1 MHILLRNAED
11 QIHLSG
17 GVSHPTLASWVF
29 DLDHFRM
36 VEANPAAVRF
46 WEADSREELLQ
57 RNFTEVSSATR
68 ARLLEMGEMLRRGL
82 VVYDLWTLY
91 PRGRPKTIQCEC
103 RAETLPDGRTAMRVT
118 AAAAPP
124 QVDLGLEALR
134 WTEAFRQTPMVV
146 SVYTQDGECL
156 IQNPASI
163 LTLGIK
169 PPLLEHVRDRAAAK
183 AALTSLPNSETI
195 RLTAEVQTQ
204 RGVRHHDLYLR
215 TTLDPATGNPVVLVQ
230 EIDVTER
237 EDARR
242 RLERSE
248 ALLSGILS
256 CSTEGVMALVPIRE
270 MDDGTGT
277 GPIRDFE
284 CRLANPAA
292 ERLVGQEHQS
302 LIGRPLSAIL
312 NEADAADSVLDRCR
326 TVVETGRRLETAH
339 ILRRSGGSECR
350 VMLTA
355 QRLNDGITISLSVL
369 PPLPCPVPDTDSV
382 KPAATLRGLLDR
394 LAATG
399 GLTAEQ
405 AALVAEAQQTAALV
419 LEQQKGSAVCSVCLQ
434 PCAPSMVPAADAA
447 EMQSSRLERL
457 SAWAQNRG
465 GRVLVVDDSPT
476 NRMVTGAVLGKAGFQ
491 VHLAASGEEAVRMV
505 AEAEL
510 LPDAVLMDIAM
521 PDMDGV
527 AATTAIRALPGRR
540 GRIPIIAM
548 TAHAF
553 PEDRDLCLKSGL
565 DDYLSK
571 PVAKVDL
578 LAALE
583 RWLTPVMP

>member
-36 VEANPAAVRF
+36 VDANPSAVRF
-46 WEADSREELLQ
+46 WEADSREELLE
-57 RNFTEVSSATR
+57 RNFTDVSSATR

-103 RAETLPDGRTAMRVT
+103 RAEPLADGRTAMRVT

-134 WTEAFRQTPMVV
+134 WTEAFRQTPMMV

-156 IQNPASI
+156 IQNPAAI

-169 PPLLEHVRDRAAAK
+169 PPLLEHVRDRAVAK
-183 AALTSLPNSETI
+183 NALASLPNSETI

-215 TTLDPATGNPVVLVQ
+215 STLDPATGSPVVLVQ

-256 CSTEGVMALVPIRE
+256 CSTEGVMAFVPIRE
-270 MDDGTGT
+270 KDGDEET

-292 ERLVGQEHQS
+292 GRLVGQEHQS
-302 LIGRPLSAIL
+302 LIGRPLSAL
-312 NEADAADSVLDRCR
+312 LTETEAAGGILDRCR
-326 TVVETGRRLETAH
+326 TVVETGKRLETAH
-339 ILRRSGGSECR
+339 ILHQGGGAECR

-355 QRLNDGITISLSVL
+355 QRLNDGITLNLSVL
-369 PPLPCPVPDTDSV
+369 PSLPCSVPGVDAV
-382 KPAATLRGLLDR
+382 KPAATVQGLLDR
-394 LAATG
+394 LAAIG
-399 GLTAEQ
+399 GLNPEQ
-405 AALVAEAQQTAALV
+405 ASLVAEARQTAALM
-419 LEQQKGSAVCSVCLQ
+419 LEPGEGSAVCAVCLESGT
-434 PCAPSMVPAADAA
+434 PSTPPADDAA
-447 EMQSSRLERL
+447 ETQFSRLDQL
-457 SAWAQNRG
+457 SAWAQSRG

-491 VHLAASGEEAVRMV
+491 VHLAASGEEAIRMV
-505 AEAEL
+505 AEAED
-510 LPDAVLMDIAM
+510 LPEAVLMDIAM

-527 AATTAIRALPGRR
+527 AATRAIRALPGRR

-553 PEDRDLCLKSGL
+553 PEDREMCLKSGL
-565 DDYLSK
+565 DDYLVK

-578 LAALE
+578 LATLE